1 MINTNIQENFKNT
14 NILIAIIIGLSI
26 IIFGFVLKGGFDNFS
41 NKTDTIT
48 VTGSTERE
56 VVSDLAKWNITLTEK
71 IIGGETAGRDANLK
85 IEGSYKVLE
94 NYLIKNGIKK
104 ETIQTGAPTLAPIC
118 EVGPQGYENC
128 AIGTKGQTATK
139 NITIESS
146 DINGIKKLSD
156 KAVLDLPTVNMQN
169 NTVEYLYNNLKNIR
183 AEMLSEAT
191 KNARERPEAVATA
204 GGASL
209 GKITSLSSGVFQV
222 TAKNSI
228 EVDGY
233 GAYDTG
239 SIDKKITATV
249 KANFS
254 VK

>member
-1 MINTNIQENFKNT
+1 
-14 NILIAIIIGLSI
+14 
-26 IIFGFVLKGGFDNFS
+26 LKGGFDNFS

-48 VTGSTERE
+48 VTGSTERV

-71 IIGGETAGRDANLK
+71 VYGGDEAGREANKK
-85 IEGSYKVLE
+85 IENSFFALKSYL
-94 NYLIKNGIKK
+94 LKNKIQA
-104 ETIQTGAPTLAPIC
+104 EIIQTSSPTLAPIC

-139 NITIESS
+139 NITIESE
-146 DINGIKKLSD
+146 DINLVKSLSD
-156 KAVLDLPTVNMQN
+156 KVVLDLPLINMQN

-191 KNARERPEAVATA
+191 KNARERAEAVAVA

-233 GAYDTG
+233 GAYDT
-239 SIDKKITATV
+239 SSMEKKITATV

>member
-1 MINTNIQENFKNT
+1 MQNKTQNLITENN
-14 NILIAIIIGLSI
+14 LIIPSI
-26 IIFGFVLKGGFDNFS
+26 ILALGFFLFGFILKNGFDNFS

-48 VTGSTERE
+48 VTGSTEKE
-56 VVSDLAKWNITLTEK
+56 VSSDLAKWNITLTEK
-71 IIGGETAGRDANLK
+71 VYGGDDSAGLANKK
-85 IEGSYKVLE
+85 IENSFNALK
-94 NYLIKNGIKK
+94 NYLIKNKINEDIIK
-104 ETIQTGAPTLAPIC
+104 TGAATLAPIC
-118 EVGPQGYENC
+118 DVGPQGYENC
-128 AIGTKGQTATK
+128 AIGTKGQTASK
-139 NITIESS
+139 NITIESE
-146 DINGIKKLSD
+146 DIKLVKSISD
-156 KAVLDLPTVNMQN
+156 KVLLDLPALNMQN

-191 KNARERPEAVATA
+191 KNARERAQAVAVA

-222 TAKNSI
+222 TAKNSV